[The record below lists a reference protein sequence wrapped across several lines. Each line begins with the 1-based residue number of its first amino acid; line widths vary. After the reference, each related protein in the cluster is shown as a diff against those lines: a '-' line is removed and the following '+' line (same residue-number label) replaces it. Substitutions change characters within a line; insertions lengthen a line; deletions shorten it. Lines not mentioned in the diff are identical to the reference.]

1 MLLFISAVAL
11 TCSNIVYILQEVS
24 PLCVSFFP
32 LAATRIPGL
41 RGFPFPYIE
50 FCIFSAFRSEL
61 IILWAL
67 APCLASLSLRVTLIS
82 VSFFCS
88 VFLSAASARCNTHHP
103 LIAFLSVVFPL
114 LCRFVVTHTNSLDS
128 ILLWLFWIASLC
140 IAETPSVWWCCI
152 QQISS
157 YIICKDLGPS
167 NSNPRHENYMTIYW
181 TSKID
186 YEVCDVASN
195 LCGGTLCLFDFNVR
209 TYFHMWR
216 YARCTAT
223 RMRPDILRSLL
234 WVTILEKPLL

>member
-11 TCSNIVYILQEVS
+11 MCNTYSLYTPRSQSTVCLVLSFGGHAYSRS
-24 PLCVSFFP
+24 PG
-32 LAATRIPGL
+32 I
-41 RGFPFPYIE
+41 
-50 FCIFSAFRSEL
+50 
-61 IILWAL
+61 
-67 APCLASLSLRVTLIS
+67 SLSVHRVLY
-82 VSFFCS
+82 FQR
-88 VFLSAASARCNTHHP
+88 FLLWTDHP

-181 TSKID
+181 TSKND

-195 LCGGTLCLFDFNVR
+195 LCGDTLCLFDFNVW
-209 TYFHMWR
+209 TYLRMWR